1 MQEIIT
7 ITKSAA
13 LDHALDRDFHTG
25 QNNVRLDQRQMKLH

>member
-7 ITKSAA
+7 ITKSTV

-25 QNNVRLDQRQMKLH
+25 QNNVRVDQRQMKLH